1 MDNPSLYPLLVSGA
15 VCVSALGPQLFF
27 PLHVYSHYFDLGD
40 LKPKNKFPE
49 IYNNHFTCTIF
60 DQDVI
65 ELYMFLSY
73 CPQLIHLIYN
83 LTSCG
88 SQSLNFLL

>member
-27 PLHVYSHYFDLGD
+27 PLHVYSHYLDLGD

-49 IYNNHFTCTIF
+49 IITTIH
-60 DQDVI
+60 
-65 ELYMFLSY
+65 LHNFLSR
-73 CPQLIHLIYN
+73 CD
-83 LTSCG
+83 
-88 SQSLNFLL
+88 